1 MNWWLGRIMNAGVYG
16 ARTRSPTVAS
26 ASPSEMRR
34 GLCGVSCALSCAV
47 NSADGVWRIQNNHSQ
62 GGEAD
67 WSTHSA
73 DAVWRIR
80 LGGRGVNLS
89 DAVWR
94 IRFHGA
100 RWSILEDLE
109 RATTPGEVAYGDR
122 LCSGRPAP
130 APRGKD
136 GKREYQSGFF
146 SRWRPSSSTA
156 PGSAAS
162 AR

>member
-1 MNWWLGRIMNAGVYG
+1 MLVHAPR
-16 ARTRSPTVAS
+16 RS
-26 ASPSEMRR
+26 RR
-34 GLCGVSCALSCAV
+34 RHPRRCGVSCAACRVRSPVPSIRQTASGEF
-47 NSADGVWRIQNNHSQ
+47 NTPTAK
-62 GGEAD
+62 GGAD
-67 WSTHSA
+67 WFTQSA

-136 GKREYQSGFF
+136 GKREYQSGLS
-146 SRWRPSSSTA
+146 SRRRPSSSTA

>member
-1 MNWWLGRIMNAGVYG
+1 MARPDHERMSLRCSYTLPGGLGGVTLG
-16 ARTRSPTVAS
+16 DAAW
-26 ASPSEMRR
+26 AMRR
-34 GLCGVSCALSCAV
+34 VMCALLCRQFGRRRLA
-47 NSADGVWRIQNNHSQ
+47 NSIHPQPR

-67 WSTHSA
+67 WFTHSA

-136 GKREYQSGFF
+136 GKREYQSGLS
-146 SRWRPSSSTA
+146 SRRRPSSSTA